1 MIDDILD
8 LSRVEMTG
16 FALSIEPTDM
26 HALLNDVNTVA
37 HDLFQEGVVRFE
49 CNIAPDLPHLEI
61 DRRRIR
67 QVVLNLLNNARRF
80 TEVGCV
86 QLSASHKAD
95 EVIIQVSD
103 TGIGIAAEQLPL
115 IFNEFYQVDSSLS
128 RQYSGTG
135 LGLAISKKFVEAHVG
150 RIWIKSQTGS
160 EKSGSAFSFSL
171 PIRPRIIATKTHPAD
186 ISRDQDHLSILVVDP
201 DPASTFL
208 LRRHLPA
215 YAIVQVTHAD
225 LLSEAVQMTHPQAI
239 LLNTLYHDS
248 LTQML
253 DTHLNIPVIQCV
265 LPSHS
270 WIERKLGVHVL
281 LSKPLMAQH
290 LFQAIA
296 RVGTV
301 TRILIV
307 NNNVAFAQLIERIL
321 QTSPNLMH
329 TQCAYSI
336 EQALEVSEDWT
347 PELIILDAETYVS
360 GGTQAIDPLRQA
372 GTPIILLADP
382 DYIEKISAQANS
394 EIRISRFEGLKTTE
408 VVHYAVSIIK
418 SLNADN

>member
-26 HALLNDVNTVA
+26 HALLNDVNTVV

-135 LGLAISKKFVEAHVG
+135 LGLAISKKFVEAHG
-150 RIWIKSQTGS
+150 
-160 EKSGSAFSFSL
+160 
-171 PIRPRIIATKTHPAD
+171 
-186 ISRDQDHLSILVVDP
+186 LVKV
-201 DPASTFL
+201 
-208 LRRHLPA
+208 
-215 YAIVQVTHAD
+215 
-225 LLSEAVQMTHPQAI
+225 
-239 LLNTLYHDS
+239 
-248 LTQML
+248 
-253 DTHLNIPVIQCV
+253 
-265 LPSHS
+265 
-270 WIERKLGVHVL
+270 
-281 LSKPLMAQH
+281 
-290 LFQAIA
+290 
-296 RVGTV
+296 
-301 TRILIV
+301 
-307 NNNVAFAQLIERIL
+307 
-321 QTSPNLMH
+321 
-329 TQCAYSI
+329 
-336 EQALEVSEDWT
+336 
-347 PELIILDAETYVS
+347 
-360 GGTQAIDPLRQA
+360 
-372 GTPIILLADP
+372 
-382 DYIEKISAQANS
+382 
-394 EIRISRFEGLKTTE
+394 
-408 VVHYAVSIIK
+408 
-418 SLNADN
+418 